1 MYYSVGLSW
10 MQPKEGGDDMQKQKK
25 SFLVFAES
33 CTEAE
38 ARMIDWIPGNY
49 QDAVVTDVKK
59 TNIGELRLKGDSE
72 TFWIIK
78 TMDDLDGKAE
88 KATPYIVVY
97 DGNHLEDAVRK
108 CASDFSSE
116 MENISRFKT
125 IVDEDLIKDTTKK
138 TKPVAQLAT
147 AKP

>member
-25 SFLVFAES
+25 SFLIFAES

-72 TFWIIK
+72 TFWIMK
-78 TMDDLDGKAE
+78 MMDDLDGKAE
-88 KATPYIVVY
+88 KATAYIVVY

-108 CASDFSSE
+108 CASDFSAE
-116 MENISRFKT
+116 LENVSKFKT
-125 IVDEDLIKDTTKK
+125 IVDEDLIKDKVKK
-138 TKPVAQLAT
+138 TAKATVAAV
-147 AKP
+147 